1 MPNTAKEAAQK
12 RNDSSNAN
20 GTRKAKFWY
29 WFGGGFVVL
38 IGLALASVDNQY
50 RHIPLRVSRETTLVT
65 DPIKPDGKSIDDLA
79 KMLKGSF
86 LGPTD

>member
-1 MPNTAKEAAQK
+1 MILVTPTGREKPN
-12 RNDSSNAN
+12 S
-20 GTRKAKFWY
+20 GIGL
-29 WFGGGFVVL
+29 GGGFVVL

>member
-1 MPNTAKEAAQK
+1 
-12 RNDSSNAN
+12 
-20 GTRKAKFWY
+20 
-29 WFGGGFVVL
+29 VL